1 MTRIRLL
8 SYNIHGGRSLDGTR
22 DLRRIHSVLERL
34 DIDIAVFQEMETR
47 PSRRGSAMDEDL
59 LAGES
64 RPHRLRGPSLHGG
77 GGWFGNFLVSR
88 WPIRRG
94 QMHNL
99 ETKPD
104 LEPRNALDATI
115 ATPLGEIRVIGTHLS
130 LSYLERYSEAQ
141 NLLRLMQAVEQETRI
156 PLLLMGDINEWQ
168 PFSRLLRYLDTEMQS
183 LPVGATFPAFAPVFR
198 LDRAWYYTMG
208 DWQVSAHRMGG
219 RGFRTLSDHLPLVVE
234 LRSPHHPPS

>member
-1 MTRIRLL
+1 MKRIRLL

-22 DLRRIHSVLERL
+22 DLRRIHAVLERL

-47 PSRRGSAMDEDL
+47 PSRKGSEADEDL

-64 RPHRLRGPSLHGG
+64 RPYRLRGPSMKEG

-88 WPIRRG
+88 WPIRQG
-94 QMHNL
+94 LVHNL

-115 ATPLGEIRVIGTHLS
+115 QTPSGDLRVIGTHLS
-130 LSYLERYSEAQ
+130 LSYLERYSEAR
-141 NLLRLMQAVEQETRI
+141 NLLRLMQDVEQETRI

-168 PFSRLLRYLDTEMQS
+168 PFSKLLRYLDGEMAP
-183 LPVGATFPAFAPVFR
+183 LAIGATFPAFAPLLR
-198 LDRAWYYTMG
+198 LDRAWYDMMG
-208 DWQVSAHRMGG
+208 EWQVTAHRMAG

-234 LRSPHHPPS
+234 LRKP